1 MLPRGRGAADAVRS
15 TKTARVHHAA
25 RWGSHILA
33 AGGAGAAGDAG
44 DRSARRPERSR
55 MEAAV
60 GDVPE
65 IVARPR
71 LRRWT
76 EFRIRVSLGGRAE
89 RSVASTCGR
98 TRATPSIG
106 DLCD

>member
-1 MLPRGRGAADAVRS
+1 MRGSEFLQRKTDHFRPISPVANSCFDGLSWKPNAAGPELGEGYA
-15 TKTARVHHAA
+15 TARVHHAA

-76 EFRIRVSLGGRAE
+76 
-89 RSVASTCGR
+89 
-98 TRATPSIG
+98 
-106 DLCD
+106 